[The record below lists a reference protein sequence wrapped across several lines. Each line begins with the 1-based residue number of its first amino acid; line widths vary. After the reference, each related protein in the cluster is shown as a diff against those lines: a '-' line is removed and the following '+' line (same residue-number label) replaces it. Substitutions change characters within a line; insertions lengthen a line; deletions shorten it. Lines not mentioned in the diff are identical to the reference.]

1 MCLHCCCP
9 TGVFRGYWATNCVWL
24 PWNSLYIAGYEQ
36 LKRSACTALHCSD
49 QQQLPPWAVASCS
62 AAAAAAAAVV
72 THPFDVVKTRLQ
84 VLTAQP
90 GQAGL
95 TAARLAGQQLQRE
108 GLGSFFHGLTARL
121 LNIAP
126 GCALSWALYE
136 HLKGWLGEKEL

>member
-1 MCLHCCCP
+1 
-9 TGVFRGYWATNCVWL
+9 VFRGYWATNCVWL

-36 LKRSACTALHCSD
+36 LKRSSCAALRCAEPS
-49 QQQLPPWAVASCS
+49 QLPPWAVAGCS

-84 VLTAQP
+84 VLSAQP
-90 GQAGL
+90 GG
-95 TAARLAGQQLQRE
+95 AALGALQLAAVQWRRE
-108 GLGSFFHGLTARL
+108 GPASFFHGLTARL

-136 HLKGWLGEKEL
+136 HLKGWLAGHRAQS